1 MTRKYTQR
9 DLVHISVMQVRGWE
23 FNARDIKSSIAD
35 EYDREVSIETI
46 RGALKTLR
54 EEGLL
59 ELTEDGNHYKRNF

>member
-9 DLVHISVMQVRGWE
+9 DYVHMSVMRVRDWE
-23 FNARDIKSSIAD
+23 FDARDIQTVIAD
-35 EYDREVSIETI
+35 DYDTEVSYETI

-59 ELTEDGNHYKRNF
+59 ELTDDGNHYKRNF